1 MSAFPRL
8 SSATSAET
16 ALISQHGLWVIA
28 IHSDSSRYA
37 SNPLQDAA
45 QELSPPFP
53 HPLRLQERAVA
64 VLSVSRGTAM
74 SEDIC
79 APRFGSKHDKAPG
92 GKPFFAVYREDDDS
106 QGA

>member
-1 MSAFPRL
+1 MSALPRL

-28 IHSDSSRYA
+28 IHSNFSRYA

-45 QELSPPFP
+45 QELSLPFP
-53 HPLRLQERAVA
+53 HPLRLQERKVA

-79 APRFGSKHDKAPG
+79 DPRFGSKLDKTPG
-92 GKPFFAVYREDDDS
+92 GEPFFAVYREDDNS
-106 QGA
+106 QRA